1 MPPEQDVGVHEL
13 ARQVRDVLT
22 RFQLLAERLDN
33 TYTTKEMFSLYKTLV
48 DQSLTTLQDKLN
60 TLEKDK
66 LETSVGTDIARRLT
80 KIEENQTWLVR
91 LLVSLIIVAVVGTVL
106 VTGGA
111 K

>member
-1 MPPEQDVGVHEL
+1 MPPDPDVGVHEL

-48 DQSLTTLQDKLN
+48 DQSLTTLQEKFNKLDN
-60 TLEKDK
+60 EKM
-66 LETSVGTDIARRLT
+66 ETSVGADISRRLT

-91 LLVSLIIVAVVGTVL
+91 LLVSLIIVAIVGTVL